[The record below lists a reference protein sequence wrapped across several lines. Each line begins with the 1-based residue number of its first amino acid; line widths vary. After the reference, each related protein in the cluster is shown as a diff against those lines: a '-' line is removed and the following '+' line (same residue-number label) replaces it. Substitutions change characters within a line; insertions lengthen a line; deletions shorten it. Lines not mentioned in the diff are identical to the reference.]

1 MHNKAQLFEAR
12 NLQSFGCWM
21 EVTIHSCGLGRRRQG
36 LNIVDLSR
44 SRRRPR
50 NVVDKPKVN
59 LWNIHSSSSVVL
71 HSGNDHHRHCTI
83 KPSYITYLA
92 VELLFLQNSIE
103 KTHCRKKRLTRVS
116 FLKDEPRMWKIQLED
131 QIQLHVLH
139 TPHFLYYICSV
150 VVSIAVLM
158 QHALACWRKNI

>member
-21 EVTIHSCGLGRRRQG
+21 EVTIHRCGLGRRRQG

-139 TPHFLYYICSV
+139 TPHFLYYIC
-150 VVSIAVLM
+150 IL
-158 QHALACWRKNI
+158 